1 MRAKRPT
8 IHCPAPTSSPRKCAA
23 TASSGRY
30 RKDGSVGF
38 SVRLARPCHCGT
50 RRTSGVPSPTS
61 GANAS
66 AELVVPRSIPMA
78 KRARSFV
85 KTTSRGG
92 PALFRAD
99 LELNLPSAI
108 GVRVPHPKLKDAKF
122 GDDGADA
129 DRHHLP
135 HRDVQCRDRDFEQA
149 GVIKLTLGVGEYL
162 SWRIA
167 ASYRGGEKPKLRRAA
182 GDKAELASFD
192 QQFRA
197 FLHPLWDNAQCL
209 QRRLVARNGGHRRF
223 QADVIGARRAGLD
236 AHALAGGAEAS
247 VDRAA
252 ACDGEVWFETLQF
265 ADWLA
270 PIPRRQQIKHPGT
283 DWRGL

>member
-8 IHCPAPTSSPRKCAA
+8 IHCPAPTSSPRKYAA

-30 RKDGSVGF
+30 RKQGSVCF
-38 SVRLARPCHCGT
+38 SVRRARPSHCGT

-85 KTTSRGG
+85 KNYLQRAAR
-92 PALFRAD
+92 PLFRAD
-99 LELNLPSAI
+99 LELNFPSAI

-122 GDDGADA
+122 GDDGADE
-129 DRHHLP
+129 DRHRLP
-135 HRDVQCRDRDFEQA
+135 HRDVLCRDRDFEQA
-149 GVIKLTLGVGEYL
+149 SVIKVTLGVGEDL
-162 SWRIA
+162 SRRIA
-167 ASYRGGEKPKLRRAA
+167 ASYRGGEKPKLGRAA

-197 FLHPLWDNAQCL
+197 FLHPLRDNTQCL

-236 AHALAGGAEAS
+236 SDALARGAGEALGS
-247 VDRAA
+247 AA
-252 ACDGEVWFETLQF
+252 AGDG
-265 ADWLA
+265 
-270 PIPRRQQIKHPGT
+270 G
-283 DWRGL
+283 

>member
-30 RKDGSVGF
+30 RKEGSVGF
-38 SVRLARPCHCGT
+38 SVKLPRPSHCGM

-78 KRARSFV
+78 KRARAFV
-85 KTTSRGG
+85 KNYLQRRS
-92 PALFRAD
+92 ALFRAD

-129 DRHHLP
+129 NGPHLS
-135 HRDVQCRDRDFEQA
+135 HRDV
-149 GVIKLTLGVGEYL
+149 
-162 SWRIA
+162 
-167 ASYRGGEKPKLRRAA
+167 
-182 GDKAELASFD
+182 
-192 QQFRA
+192 
-197 FLHPLWDNAQCL
+197 
-209 QRRLVARNGGHRRF
+209 
-223 QADVIGARRAGLD
+223 
-236 AHALAGGAEAS
+236 
-247 VDRAA
+247 
-252 ACDGEVWFETLQF
+252 
-265 ADWLA
+265 
-270 PIPRRQQIKHPGT
+270 
-283 DWRGL
+283 